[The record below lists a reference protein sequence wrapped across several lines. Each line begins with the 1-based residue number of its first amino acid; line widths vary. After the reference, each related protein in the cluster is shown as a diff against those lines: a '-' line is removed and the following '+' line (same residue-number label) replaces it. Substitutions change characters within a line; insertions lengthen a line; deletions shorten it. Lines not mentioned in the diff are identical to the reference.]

1 VASTRYQD
9 IVLNSPKSKHSKEKR
24 AAYKRHWQGV
34 ARVRDLLSDAYIHE
48 GVSLGQVAK
57 DAEIG
62 HDTLKR
68 FFEFGKGQ
76 GKLTY
81 SYFHGPAVT
90 TVFGIAGALGYEVTM
105 TKKKGRRDD
114 R

>member
-1 VASTRYQD
+1 MASNLYSNIQ
-9 IVLNSPKSKHSKEKR
+9 LNPPKSKHSKEKL
-24 AAYKRHWQGV
+24 AAYKKHWQGV

-48 GVSLGQVAK
+48 GVSLGKVAK

-62 HDTLKR
+62 HDTLRR

-76 GKLTY
+76 GKMTY

-90 TVFGIAGALGYEVTM
+90 TVFGIAGALGYEVELR
-105 TKKKGRRDD
+105 KRR
-114 R
+114 